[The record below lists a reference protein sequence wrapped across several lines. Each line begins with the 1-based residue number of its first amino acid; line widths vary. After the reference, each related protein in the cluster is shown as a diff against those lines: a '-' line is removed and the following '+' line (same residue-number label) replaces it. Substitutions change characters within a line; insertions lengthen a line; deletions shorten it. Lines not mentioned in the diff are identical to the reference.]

1 MRPFLAGILLAGTCF
16 GAALRAA
23 GPLDRFEVQ
32 ITAIQQ
38 AIAEADGLDGYYATG
53 YRQAETSYWQYL
65 PAWMAAHSS
74 KVVGHEARILDV
86 GCGYGTLLTLAVEI
100 YDGQGSCLD
109 IREYLPKAVRE
120 QYGLEFVKANA
131 ELDPIPGGP
140 YDVII
145 MTEVIEHF
153 NFHPL
158 PTLQKLHDALAPGG
172 RLFLS
177 TPDSAQWGRLYD
189 FHRSLDDIPLPPQ
202 ANETRPKTTDEHR
215 WMYSASEITGVLEA
229 AGFQV
234 MKVEYSPGI
243 RGRHFN
249 IVAIRP

>member
-1 MRPFLAGILLAGTCF
+1 MKRLLAGVVLF
-16 GAALRAA
+16 GILPSAPATDPLAPFAARIA
-23 GPLDRFEVQ
+23 
-32 ITAIQQ
+32 AIQQ

-53 YRQAETSYWQYL
+53 YRRAETAYWQFL
-65 PAWMAAHSS
+65 PAGMAIHAGKLSGHS
-74 KVVGHEARILDV
+74 VRILDV
-86 GCGYGTLLTLAVEI
+86 GCGYGMLLSLAVEI

-109 IREYLPKAVRE
+109 IKEYLPKAVRE

-202 ANETRPKTTDEHR
+202 ANEPRPETTDEHR
-215 WMYSASEITGVLEA
+215 WMYSASEITGILDA

-234 MKVEYSPGI
+234 MEVEYSPGI